1 MELVLEPWHWFVLGI
16 LLILSELLLP
26 AFAALWFG
34 IGAIMVGIL
43 YWMFPMMGLTT
54 QILSWIILSVLCTL
68 LWFKFIKPLSIDKTK
83 AGLSREA
90 TIGQI
95 GMVIQ
100 TDLEQD
106 QIRVRFPL
114 PVLGSDEWDCRA
126 LDKVQVGDRV
136 RVVDILGNDLV
147 VQPHSTQYQNE
158 KVNKLCLLAL
168 SLLLRSWPLLRLPFL
183 KVYGLFHKA
192 INGLCN
198 VWVNTTPHSI
208 LA

>member
-34 IGAIMVGIL
+34 IGAILVGIL

-54 QILSWIILSVLCTL
+54 QILTWIALSILCTL
-68 LWFKFIKPLSIDKTK
+68 AWFKFIKPLSIDKTK

-100 TDLEQD
+100 TNLENE
-106 QIRVRFPL
+106 QIRVRFPM
-114 PVLGSDEWDCRA
+114 PVLGSDEWECRT
-126 LDKVQVGDRV
+126 LDQVQVGDRV

-147 VQPHSTQYQNE
+147 VQPHSTHYQNE
-158 KVNKLCLLAL
+158 K
-168 SLLLRSWPLLRLPFL
+168 
-183 KVYGLFHKA
+183 GE
-192 INGLCN
+192 
-198 VWVNTTPHSI
+198 
-208 LA
+208 

>member
-54 QILSWIILSVLCTL
+54 QLLTWIVLSVLCTL
-68 LWFKFIKPLSIDKTK
+68 LWFKFIKPLSTDKTK

-100 TDLEQD
+100 TNMEHG
-106 QIRVRFPL
+106 QIRVRFPM
-114 PVLGSDEWDCRA
+114 PVLGSDEWNCRA

-136 RVVDILGNDLV
+136 RVVEILGNDLV
-147 VQPHSTQYQNE
+147 VQPHSTHYQNE
-158 KVNKLCLLAL
+158 K
-168 SLLLRSWPLLRLPFL
+168 
-183 KVYGLFHKA
+183 GE
-192 INGLCN
+192 
-198 VWVNTTPHSI
+198 
-208 LA
+208 

>member
-1 MELVLEPWHWFVLGI
+1 MEFVLEPWHWFVLGI

-34 IGAIMVGIL
+34 VGALMVGIL
-43 YWMFPMMGLTT
+43 YLLFPMMGTTT
-54 QILSWIILSVLCTL
+54 QLVMWIILSVLCTL

-100 TDLEQD
+100 TNLEHD
-106 QIRVRFPL
+106 EVKVRFPM
-114 PVLGSDEWDCRA
+114 PVLGSDEWNCRT
-126 LDKVQVGDRV
+126 LSPVRVGDRV

-147 VQPHSTQYQNE
+147 VQLHSLQNE
-158 KVNKLCLLAL
+158 NEKQ
-168 SLLLRSWPLLRLPFL
+168 
-183 KVYGLFHKA
+183 
-192 INGLCN
+192 
-198 VWVNTTPHSI
+198 
-208 LA
+208 